1 LRAYLELL
9 RPANVATALA
19 DVLAGYALTGL
30 APARALGWLLLST
43 ACLYAGGIV
52 LNDVFDRRLD
62 AVERPERPIPSGR
75 IGASAAAT
83 LGASLLAAGVLAAGQ
98 ATGAGAI
105 VAAAIVGAVLAY
117 DAVTKPMAIV
127 GPINMGLC
135 RGLNLVLGLAA
146 APAAIRLHWPLAL
159 IPWVYIVG
167 VTVVSR
173 GEVAGGTKRA
183 AAIALGLV
191 DVSLVALVG
200 VTTIGPGSPATA
212 AVLLLILGWR
222 IVPPFVEAWREPG
235 PAHARRAVRAG
246 VLSLALVDAV
256 IAAAYAGMIWGLA
269 VLGTALAA
277 GWLARLF
284 AVT

>member
-30 APARALGWLLLST
+30 APARPLGWLLVST

-75 IGASAAAT
+75 VAASAAAT
-83 LGASLLAAGVLAAGQ
+83 LGGSLLAVGILAAAQ
-98 ATGAGAI
+98 ATAPGAI
-105 VAAAIVGAVLAY
+105 VAAAITVAVLSY

-135 RGLNLVLGLAA
+135 RGLNFVLGLAA
-146 APAAIRLHWPLAL
+146 APAALLVRWPLAL
-159 IPWVYIVG
+159 IPWIYIVG

-183 AAIALGLV
+183 AGIALGLV
-191 DVSLVALVG
+191 DVSLFALVW
-200 VTTIGPGSPATA
+200 VTTLGPGSLATA

-222 IVPPFVEAWREPG
+222 IVPPFMAAWHDPG
-235 PAHARRAVRAG
+235 PAAARRAVRAG
-246 VLSLALVDAV
+246 VLSLVLVDAV
-256 IAAAYAGMIWGLA
+256 IATAYAGMIWGLA

>member
-30 APARALGWLLLST
+30 APAGALAWLLVST

-75 IGASAAAT
+75 VRTSAAAT
-83 LGASLLAAGVLAAGQ
+83 LGAVLLGVGVIAAGQ
-98 ATGAGAI
+98 ATPAGAI
-105 VAAAIVGAVLAY
+105 VAAAIVAAVLAY
-117 DAVTKPMAIV
+117 DAVTKPVAIV
-127 GPINMGLC
+127 GPVNMGLC
-135 RGLNLVLGLAA
+135 RALNLVLGMAA
-146 APAAIRLHWPLAL
+146 APAAIRAHWPLAL

-173 GEVAGGTKRA
+173 GEVAGGTRGA
-183 AAIALGLV
+183 AGVALGLV
-191 DVSLVALVG
+191 DLSLVALVG
-200 VTTIGPGSPATA
+200 VTTLGPGSQATA

-246 VLSLALVDAV
+246 VLSLVLVDAV

>member
-1 LRAYLELL
+1 LRAYLEIL

-30 APARALGWLLLST
+30 APSSSLAWLLAST

-52 LNDVFDRRLD
+52 LNDVFDRRID

-75 IGASAAAT
+75 IRTSTAAT
-83 LGASLLAAGVLAAGQ
+83 LGAGLLGVGVLAASQ
-98 ATGAGAI
+98 ATGAAALMAAAI
-105 VAAAIVGAVLAY
+105 VAAVLSY

-135 RGLNLVLGLAA
+135 RGLNLVLGMAA

-159 IPWVYIVG
+159 IPWIYIVG

-191 DVSLVALVG
+191 DLSLVALVV
-200 VTTIGPGSPATA
+200 VTMIGPGSPATA
-212 AVLLLILGWR
+212 AVFLLILGWR
-222 IVPPFVEAWREPG
+222 IVPPFVEAWRDPQ

-246 VLSLALVDAV
+246 VLSLVLVDAV